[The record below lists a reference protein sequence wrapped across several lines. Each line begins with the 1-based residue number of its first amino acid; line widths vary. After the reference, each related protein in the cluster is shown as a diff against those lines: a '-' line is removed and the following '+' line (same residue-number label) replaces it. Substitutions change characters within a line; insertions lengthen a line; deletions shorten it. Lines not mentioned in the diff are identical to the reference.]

1 MHKTTISLSQKFLQN
16 FTKLFLIVA
25 CVTPLFS
32 KAQTTIINSL
42 NATGTS
48 GANGS
53 FENATSTFAAN
64 GWSNVNGAT
73 NKWFAGVQSFCTGTK
88 GAYVG
93 TAAGDNNY
101 ISTTSD
107 ISHFYDDVTF
117 PAAETCI
124 TLSFNWKGQ
133 GEGGWDGLRIYLGST
148 AVTPV
153 AGTVFTTSDGS
164 AVQLGNSFYNL
175 QAACATVTITIPAS
189 NAGTTKRLVF
199 SWQNDGSV
207 GTNPAA
213 TIDAISLISQN
224 ATVPSCA
231 TALVPANLATAV
243 TTCNALTWTAPAST
257 GCNTA
262 TSYDVYFGT
271 SATPPFVGN
280 SLTTSYSVVMNYS
293 TLYYWQIRPK
303 NAAGTAIGCPI
314 ISFTTGAA
322 TNPQLNLIDDAVSPS
337 PYNCVTL
344 TPDLTTQRG
353 CAWDANSTLNFLANF
368 TYEIDVNLGSNDGGA
383 DGMAFVIQNDP
394 LGRCKC
400 GTAGGALGAG
410 GITNSLTVELD
421 TYINF
426 EDRDDFIAP
435 LLGCAGA
442 EDPDHID
449 MWFGGVINPDLDGN
463 CDGVVAGERTATP
476 NAKRLQNPVGTNY
489 NIENGLSHKFRI
501 SWNAGTTTLTATV
514 LNTALT
520 ITYATISSTF
530 NPITVFGTN
539 TPYLGFTAST
549 GGLSNTQSFC
559 LPVTL
564 LSVEMT
570 EFKAVCADKKSKLSW
585 NTLSERGNDK
595 FILERSCDG
604 VNFELAQIIQGAG
617 NSNSLLRY
625 EYIDPTPCTAITYYR
640 LSQVDLDGASKVLG
654 VKSNMNCLS
663 NDNVLIYPNPAN
675 TSFTV
680 KMDGITTK
688 EVVIL
693 NALGQNVGA
702 ILSTLSSDEIGVD
715 TQSLGEALY
724 FVQIKSNTETI
735 IKKISI
741 KH

>member
-1 MHKTTISLSQKFLQN
+1 MRLPNITVATIKKQVFILGCLLPFINL
-16 FTKLFLIVA
+16 
-25 CVTPLFS
+25 
-32 KAQTTIINSL
+32 AQTTIINPL
-42 NATGTS
+42 NNSGTS

-53 FENATSTFAAN
+53 FESATNTFAAN
-64 GWSNVNGAT
+64 GWSNVNSPT
-73 NKWFAGVQSFCTGTK
+73 NLWFAGTQSFCAGTK

-93 TAAGDNNY
+93 TAAGNNNY
-101 ISTTSD
+101 TATTSA

-117 PAAETCI
+117 PPGQTCI
-124 TLSFNWKGQ
+124 VLSFNWRSG
-133 GEGGWDGLRIYLGST
+133 GENSFDGIRIYLGST

-153 AGTVFTTSDGS
+153 ANTIFTTTDGS
-164 AVQLGNSFYNL
+164 AVQLGNSFYTL

-189 NAGTTKRLVF
+189 HAGTTKRLVF

-207 GTNPAA
+207 GTNPGA
-213 TIDAISLISQN
+213 TIDAISLIASN
-224 ATVPSCA
+224 ATVPTCA
-231 TALVPANLATAV
+231 SALIPANLATNV
-243 TTCNALTWTAPAST
+243 STCNALTWTAPAST

-280 SLTTSYSVVMNYS
+280 TTATSFATVMNYS
-293 TLYYWQIRPK
+293 TLYYWQVIPRNTGGP
-303 NAAGTAIGCPI
+303 AVGCPI
-314 ISFTTGAA
+314 ISFTTGTS

-337 PYNCVTL
+337 PFNCVTL
-344 TPDLTTQRG
+344 TPDLVAQRG

-368 TYEIDVNLGSNDGGA
+368 TYEIDVNLGSSDAGA

-400 GTAGGALGAG
+400 GTAGGSLGAG
-410 GITNSLTVELD
+410 GILNSLTVELD
-421 TYINF
+421 TYTNF
-426 EDRDDFIAP
+426 EDRDDFTAP
-435 LLGCAGA
+435 FLGCVSP
-442 EDPDHID
+442 EDPDHLD
-449 MWFGGVINPDLDGN
+449 MWFGGNINPDLDGN
-463 CDGVVAGERTATP
+463 CDAVSPGERVATP
-476 NAKRLQNPVGTNY
+476 FAQRLQNPPGTNY

-530 NPITVFGTN
+530 NPITIFGTN

-585 NTLSERGNDK
+585 NTLSERDNDK

-617 NSNSLLRY
+617 NSNTLLSY
-625 EYIDPTPCTAITYYR
+625 EYIDPTPCAATTYYR
-640 LSQVDLDGASKVLG
+640 LSQVDLNGASKVLG
-654 VKSNMNCLS
+654 VKSSTNCLS
-663 NDNVLIYPNPAN
+663 DDNVLIYPNPAN

-680 KMDGITTK
+680 KMDGIATK

-702 ILSTLSSDEIGVD
+702 LVSMLAADEIGVD
-715 TQSLGEALY
+715 TQMLSEALY
-724 FVQIKSNTETI
+724 FVQIKSGAETI
-735 IKKISI
+735 VKKISI